1 MKRLLQGALA
11 LTFVFT
17 LSACG
22 VQPATVDPAASA
34 ENAPDATAPD
44 GATDAGTLVVY
55 SGRSENLVGP
65 LIEQFAEATGI
76 NVDVRYGSTA
86 EITAALLEE
95 GANSPA
101 DVFFAQDPGGIGA
114 VANEGLLAP
123 LPAEIT
129 GVVKE
134 HFRSPENLW
143 VGIAGRAR
151 VIVFNTEMLT
161 PENLPE
167 DIAEFTDPAWS
178 GRIGLAPTNASFQV
192 MVTAM
197 REIWGEEGTRAWLE
211 GIVAN
216 APVIYEG
223 NGPVVE
229 GVASGE
235 VEVGFVNHYYLY
247 QFLAE
252 RGEGFS
258 AANYFLPSGGP
269 GSLVMVAGA
278 GRLAGGQNEANALSF
293 LEFLV
298 SPAAQEYFTTT
309 TNEYPVIEGVA
320 QPEGLVPLEELNAP
334 AIDLTALTD
343 VQGTAVLLR
352 EVGLLQ

>member
-1 MKRLLQGALA
+1 MRKLLQSALA
-11 LTFVFT
+11 LTLVFA
-17 LSACG
+17 LSGCA
-22 VQPATVDPAASA
+22 VQPVPAASA
-34 ENAPDATAPD
+34 P
-44 GATDAGTLVVY
+44 GATDAGSLVVY

-76 NVDVRYGSTA
+76 DVQVRYGSTA

-123 LPAEIT
+123 LPAEIAS
-129 GVVKE
+129 GVKE

-143 VGIAGRAR
+143 VGVSGRAR
-151 VIVFNTEMLT
+151 VIVYNTEMLT
-161 PENLPE
+161 PEDLPE
-167 DIAEFTDPAWS
+167 DIAGFTDPAWS

-197 REIWGEEGTRAWLE
+197 RQMWGEEETRAWLE
-211 GIVAN
+211 GIAAN
-216 APVIYEG
+216 EPVIYEG
-223 NGPVVE
+223 NSPVVE

-252 RGEGFS
+252 RGESFP
-258 AANYFLPSGGP
+258 ARNYFLPSGGP

-278 GRLAGGQNEANALSF
+278 GRLAGGQNEANALTF

-298 SPAAQEYFTTT
+298 SPEAQEYFTTT
-309 TNEYPVIEGVA
+309 TNEYPVIDGVA
-320 QPEGLVPLEELNAP
+320 GPEGLTPLEDLNAP
-334 AIDLTALTD
+334 ELALTELTD
-343 VQGTAVLLR
+343 VQGTAALLR